1 MDGPKHYTEAE
12 VIAEQA
18 EAALRK
24 GDRDHLAA
32 AWVAL
37 AQVHATL
44 ALTAATAV
52 ESDMEDASWLEVAG
66 PGSP

>member
-1 MDGPKHYTEAE
+1 MDGPKHYVEAE

-24 GDRDHLAA
+24 GDPDHLAA

-44 ALTAATAV
+44 SLAAATAI
-52 ESDMEDASWLEVAG
+52 ESERDREAWRGAAG
-66 PGSP
+66 AGSP

>member
-1 MDGPKHYTEAE
+1 MDGPKNYTEAE

-24 GDRDHLAA
+24 GDPDHLAA

-44 ALTAATAV
+44 SLAAATAV
-52 ESDMEDASWLEVAG
+52 ESGINGAT
-66 PGSP
+66 